1 MIRRILQGVVVKKKM
16 LKTVT
21 VCVNRHI
28 KHLKYGKVLLRS
40 SVVKAHDFDS
50 VCCLGDIVLIQECS
64 PISKTKRFLVKDI
77 ISKNEKTIAGY

>member
-16 LKTVT
+16 LKTVA

-40 SVVKAHDFDS
+40 SVIKVHDPDS
-50 VCCLGDIVLIQECS
+50 VCCLGDVVLIQECS
-64 PISKTKRFLVKDI
+64 PISKTKRFSVKNI
-77 ISKNEKTIAGY
+77 ISKNEKVVAG